1 MSDLMHDLIQND
13 QTIQENKVEEVKKLN
28 WLVFTINEV
37 FYALPTVFVKEI
49 LRDSEVFPIP
59 FVPAFINGVLNR
71 YGDPYAVVDP
81 ALLLGKKKQE
91 TSLFIVIND
100 ESRTCLRITDVIEF
114 HSTSESDVR
123 KFTEAEQY
131 LDGAIEYNGNEVFI
145 VNTQAILEK
154 VLNELKNV

>member
-1 MSDLMHDLIQND
+1 MRDLIQND
-13 QTIQENKVEEVKKLN
+13 QSSKENKVEEVKKLN
-28 WLVFTINEV
+28 WLVFTMNEA
-37 FYALPTVFVKEI
+37 FYALPTSFVKEI

-59 FVPAFINGVLNR
+59 FVPSFINGVLNR
-71 YGDPYAVVDP
+71 YGDPYAVIDP

-100 ESRTCLRITDVIEF
+100 ESRSCLRITDVIEF
-114 HSTSESDVR
+114 HSTNESDVR

-131 LDGAIEYNGNEVFI
+131 LDGSIEYNGNEVFI
-145 VNTQAILEK
+145 VNAQAILDK